1 MSSQPSSE
9 MTFHAFLDNSFISKF
24 DYIERQQKAS
34 VTIQLESPDLKLAA
48 HLENVYSQKV
58 VFFAQ

>member
-1 MSSQPSSE
+1 MKKGRVSR
-9 MTFHAFLDNSFISKF
+9 FLGQFIHFEF
-24 DYIERQQKAS
+24 DYVESQQKAS

-48 HLENVYSQKV
+48 HLENVYFQKV